1 MRETSASQ
9 VVLFSDT
16 RLPFLRNEI
25 NLRLLKFY
33 SEEEG
38 KLLALVVKD
47 RAVKKLAR
55 SLGMRIDDSLGQ
67 RGRPVPKPAGGM
79 PATHR
84 PTTGMETPEMPP
96 AAGHRLPEYRPP
108 ARRAPGCLQPLECH
122 RLPARRPLNTG
133 D

>member
-1 MRETSASQ
+1 M
-9 VVLFSDT
+9 VLFSDT

-38 KLLALVVKD
+38 KILVLVVKD

-96 AAGHRLPEYRPP
+96 AAGTAYRNTDHRHAGRRGASSHWNATGYRH
-108 ARRAPGCLQPLECH
+108 AGHWNA
-122 RLPARRPLNTG
+122 G